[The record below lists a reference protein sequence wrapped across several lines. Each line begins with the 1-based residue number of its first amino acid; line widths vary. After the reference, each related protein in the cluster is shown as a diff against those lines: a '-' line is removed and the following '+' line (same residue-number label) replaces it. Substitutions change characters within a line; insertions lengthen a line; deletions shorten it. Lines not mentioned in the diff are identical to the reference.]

1 MCLIWGSSF
10 IFVLL
15 FRCVLSL
22 IGLVYLVYVE
32 SVLLFFIIDDIGEK
46 IVVVFFDKFE
56 VYINFSIEGK
66 EFNKDGNNVG

>member
-1 MCLIWGSSF
+1 MCFIWGSSF